1 MKKIKKY
8 KNVFVDLDLNIKLLI
23 VLILGL
29 LLISGISLL
38 IPIYLGDVVDLIVNN
53 EQKKF
58 YQISFMILFLYLVKY
73 IIAIFVK
80 RKFVCIG
87 QDVNQKL
94 QMKLLR
100 KSLKLKMEY
109 FDFHEKGYVLSRI
122 GEANSISGIFSPNV
136 ISIVIGIVDL
146 IIAIFAIFKMDF
158 KMSLV
163 VIMLIPLYYFTI
175 SKYTKSLKNITTR
188 TMETNAFVSSESYEI
203 ISNISEIKILNKF
216 DKHIKKYTDVFIPLK
231 KLLIK
236 QGKTM
241 VMYLENT
248 QMLSSL
254 VTIVV
259 LLISGY
265 SIFNGEFTL
274 GMYTSFAAFSNR
286 IFGNVQS
293 IASIGITLNPILV
306 SLNRVSEYLNYEE
319 ENTFAKIKFT
329 DDIDKIIFNNIS
341 FSYPT
346 AKNIEIIHDF
356 NLTINSGDKIWITGD
371 NGKGKTTLIK
381 LLLGLYHPNR
391 GSINVN
397 EYSINDIDKD
407 YLRDKIAVVSQNATI
422 FKGTVKENILYGL
435 EKEKEVELNNLIS
448 KYSLYDYMDSFI
460 KGLETEIMQNSRNI
474 SGGQNQ
480 LITLIRAL
488 LMKKEI
494 LILDEPTSSLDKN
507 IKKLVADMICDYTE
521 SKIIIMISHDSFMNE
536 HAISKMFIKIEIR

>member
-1 MKKIKKY
+1 MKKLKKY
-8 KNVFVDLDLNIKLLI
+8 KNIFADLELNIKLLI
-23 VLILGL
+23 VLIFGL
-29 LLISGISLL
+29 FLISGISLL

-53 EQKKF
+53 EERKF
-58 YQISFMILFLYLVKY
+58 YQITFLILLLYLIKY
-73 IIAIFVK
+73 VIGILVK

-94 QMKLLR
+94 QVKLLR

-146 IIAIFAIFKMDF
+146 IVALFAIFKMDL
-158 KMSLV
+158 KMSLIIV
-163 VIMLIPLYYFTI
+163 MLIPLYYFTI
-175 SKYTKSLKNITTR
+175 SKYTKTLKTITTKS
-188 TMETNAFVSSESYEI
+188 MESSALVSSESYEI
-203 ISNISEIKILNKF
+203 ISNISEIKILNKY
-216 DKHIKKYTDVFIPLK
+216 DRHIKKYIDTFIHLK

-254 VTIVV
+254 VTVIV

-274 GMYTSFAAFSNR
+274 GMYTSFAAFSNK

-306 SLNRVSEYLNYEE
+306 SLDRVSEYLNYEE
-319 ENTFAKIKFT
+319 ENTCSKIKFT
-329 DDIDKIIFNNIS
+329 DHIKSISFNHVS

-346 AKNIEIIHDF
+346 VKNMEIISDF
-356 NLTINSGDKIWITGD
+356 NLTINNGDKIWLTGD

-381 LLLGLYHPNR
+381 LLSGLYNPDK
-391 GSINVN
+391 GSID
-397 EYSINDIDKD
+397 INGYQIEDIDKD
-407 YLRDKIAVVSQNATI
+407 YLREKIAVVSQNSTI
-422 FKGTVKENILYGL
+422 FKGTVKENILYDL
-435 EKEKEVELNNLIS
+435 EQEKEAELNNLLS
-448 KYSLYDYMDSFI
+448 KYSLCEYMSSFT
-460 KGLETEIMQNSRNI
+460 KGLETEIMQHSSNI

-480 LITLIRAL
+480 LITFIRAL

-507 IKKLVADMICDYTE
+507 IKKLVADMICDYTD
-521 SKIIIMISHDSFMNE
+521 SQIIIMISHDSFMEE
-536 HAISKMFIKIEIR
+536 HAISNIFIKKEIR